1 MSNKNTS
8 LKLSYLVE
16 KLGLKTVYVPGGG
29 SENCDDIDIITSEVN
44 RPGLALTGYFTD
56 FEKDRLQLMGNAEH
70 GYLESLTPDDRKA
83 KVDALFSRKFPAL
96 IICQGIKAIPEITE
110 SAKKYE
116 IPLLG
121 TEEPTS
127 NVMSSVISLLSVK
140 LAPQVTRHGVL
151 VEVYGEGILMLGESG
166 VGKSEAAMELLKRG
180 HRLVADDAVEIKR
193 VSNRTL
199 VGTSPEIIRHLI
211 ELRGIGIVDVRQI
224 FGMGAVK
231 ESEKIDLVLSL
242 ENWSQDTKYDRFG
255 LEYEQ
260 YDILGL
266 QVPMITIPIKPGRN
280 LAVIIEV
287 AAMNNRLKRLGYNAA
302 AELNKR
308 LEASMNDND
317 CIF

>member
-16 KLGLKTVYVPGGG
+16 KLGLKTVYVPGSG

-96 IICQGIKAIPEITE
+96 IICQGIDAIPEITE
-110 SAKKYE
+110 SAEKYE

-266 QVPMITIPIKPGRN
+266 KVPMITIPIKPGRN

-317 CIF
+317 

>member
-16 KLGLKTVYVPGGG
+16 KLGLKTVYGPGGG

-317 CIF
+317 

>member
-1 MSNKNTS
+1 MLFRS
-8 LKLSYLVE
+8 
-16 KLGLKTVYVPGGG
+16 LKTVYVPGSG

-96 IICQGIKAIPEITE
+96 IICQGIEAIPEIME

-317 CIF
+317 

>member
-16 KLGLKTVYVPGGG
+16 KLGLKTVYVPGSG

-96 IICQGIKAIPEITE
+96 IICQGIEAIPEIME

-242 ENWSQDTKYDRFG
+242 ENWSQDTKIRQIRSG
-255 LEYEQ
+255 
-260 YDILGL
+260 I
-266 QVPMITIPIKPGRN
+266 
-280 LAVIIEV
+280 
-287 AAMNNRLKRLGYNAA
+287 
-302 AELNKR
+302 
-308 LEASMNDND
+308 
-317 CIF
+317 

>member
-1 MSNKNTS
+1 MSNRNTS

-96 IICQGIKAIPEITE
+96 IICQGIEAIPEITE

-317 CIF
+317 

>member
-96 IICQGIKAIPEITE
+96 IICQGIEAIPEIME

-266 QVPMITIPIKPGRN
+266 QVPMITIPINPGRN

-317 CIF
+317 

>member
-16 KLGLKTVYVPGGG
+16 KLGLKTVYVPGSG

-96 IICQGIKAIPEITE
+96 IICQGIEAIPEITE

-127 NVMSSVISLLSVK
+127 NVMSSVISLFSVK

-266 QVPMITIPIKPGRN
+266 KVPMITIPIKPGRN

-317 CIF
+317 

>member
-1 MSNKNTS
+1 MSNRNTS

-96 IICQGIKAIPEITE
+96 IICQGIEAIPEIME

-266 QVPMITIPIKPGRN
+266 KVPMITIPIKPGRN

-317 CIF
+317 

>member
-96 IICQGIKAIPEITE
+96 IICQGIEAIPEITE

-260 YDILGL
+260 YAILGL

-317 CIF
+317 

>member
-16 KLGLKTVYVPGGG
+16 KLRLKTVYVPGSG

-96 IICQGIKAIPEITE
+96 IICQGIEAIPEITE

-317 CIF
+317 

>member
-1 MSNKNTS
+1 MSNKSTS

-16 KLGLKTVYVPGGG
+16 KLGLKTVYVPGSG

-96 IICQGIKAIPEITE
+96 IICQGIEAIPEITE

-317 CIF
+317 

>member
-70 GYLESLTPDDRKA
+70 GYLESLTPDDIKA

-166 VGKSEAAMELLKRG
+166 VGKREAAMELLKRG

-317 CIF
+317 

>member
-16 KLGLKTVYVPGGG
+16 KLGLKTVYVPGSG

-96 IICQGIKAIPEITE
+96 IICQGIEAIPEITE

-266 QVPMITIPIKPGRN
+266 QVPMITSPIKPGRN

-317 CIF
+317 

>member
-1 MSNKNTS
+1 MSNRNTS

-16 KLGLKTVYVPGGG
+16 KLGLKTVYVPGSG

-96 IICQGIKAIPEITE
+96 IICQGIEAIPEITE

-166 VGKSEAAMELLKRG
+166 VGKSKAAMELLKRG

-224 FGMGAVK
+224 FGMGPVK

-317 CIF
+317 